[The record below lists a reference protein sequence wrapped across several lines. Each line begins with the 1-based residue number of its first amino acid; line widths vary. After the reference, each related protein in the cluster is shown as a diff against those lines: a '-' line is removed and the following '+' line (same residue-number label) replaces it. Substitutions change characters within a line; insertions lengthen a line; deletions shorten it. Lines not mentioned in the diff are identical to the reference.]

1 MLGFGHET
9 LLEGPEDQG
18 ARRGGPRGTEGR
30 GGEDLLGVRPV
41 HQKIAQAAARNGGRG
56 AEADPRQA
64 LQEGYDAPRM
74 AAQAT
79 GSQPRPHAPRAP
91 RGVRGRAWGS
101 GLYLHRRK
109 GHLPLAR
116 RLADQ
121 KKSPIASE
129 RDDEVRGLWRWLAS
143 RFDARRL
150 VFVDE
155 SGFNTSM
162 TRLRARAPK
171 GQRAYGKVPRNRGK
185 NTTLIAAIT
194 LEGAMG
200 TSMTVEGAT
209 DSEAFEA
216 YVEHFLTPSLGE
228 GQVVVL
234 DGLGAHR
241 PKRIRELIEARGAD
255 LVFLP
260 SYSPDLN
267 PIEEA
272 FSKVKA
278 PVRKEGARVREALV
292 EAIGRALT
300 AVTPEDAASFFAHG
314 GYWPQDQPL

>member
-1 MLGFGHET
+1 MW
-9 LLEGPEDQG
+9 Q
-18 ARRGGPRGTEGR
+18 
-30 GGEDLLGVRPV
+30 
-41 HQKIAQAAARNGGRG
+41 
-56 AEADPRQA
+56 
-64 LQEGYDAPRM
+64 
-74 AAQAT
+74 
-79 GSQPRPHAPRAP
+79 
-91 RGVRGRAWGS
+91 
-101 GLYLHRRK
+101 
-109 GHLPLAR
+109 
-116 RLADQ
+116 
-121 KKSPIASE
+121 
-129 RDDEVRGLWRWLAS
+129 WLAS
-143 RFDARRL
+143 HFDARRL

-171 GQRAYGKVPRNRGK
+171 GKRAYGKVPRNRGK

-200 TSMTVEGAT
+200 ESMTVEGAT
-209 DSEAFEA
+209 DALAFEV
-216 YVEHFLTPSLGE
+216 YVEHFLAPSLRE

-241 PKRIRELIEARGAD
+241 TEKVRELIEARGAD

-272 FSKVKA
+272 FSKIKA
-278 PVRKEGARVREALV
+278 LVRKEGARVREALV
-292 EAIGRALT
+292 EAIGRALA
-300 AVTPEDAASFFAHG
+300 AVTPEDAAGWFAHA